1 MKTSTI
7 SIGSIAGIATIVGVL
22 YGMNLLPV
30 TAEAMDEHIQDEQKR
45 ADAQD
50 KRDAKQ
56 DLGLYYMMRG
66 EKRRE
71 LATAD
76 LEDIPDIEEE
86 MAQINDDIDLALD
99 KLKEKR

>member
-1 MKTSTI
+1 MKKLI
-7 SIGSIAGIATIVGVL
+7 SGGVIGVL
-22 YGMNLLPV
+22 IALVGLLYSMNMLPV
-30 TAEAMDEHIQDEQKR
+30 TAETMDEHIQDEQER

-71 LATAD
+71 LAVAD
-76 LEDIPDIEEE
+76 PEDVPDIEEE
-86 MAQINDDIDLALD
+86 MAQIQDDIDLAKSVLE
-99 KLKEKR
+99 EKD

>member
-1 MKTSTI
+1 MKKLI
-7 SIGSIAGIATIVGVL
+7 SGGIISALIATVGLL
-22 YGMNLLPV
+22 YTMNLLPV
-30 TAEAMDEHIQDEQKR
+30 TAETMDDHIQDVQKR
-45 ADAQD
+45 TDAQD

-71 LATAD
+71 LAAAD
-76 LEDIPDIEEE
+76 AEDKPDIEEE

-99 KLKEKR
+99 KLKEKD